1 MCMKKFAII
10 MTAFAAIAGCDL
22 TIKQPAPWPSH
33 SVGHSATHIEVNNYC
48 ADEPYYHS
56 PEWCDWYDDGTTCCV
71 WLAETGWF
79 EEYCQWE
86 YDFCWDYN
94 GSF

>member
-1 MCMKKFAII
+1 MSMKRFIFI
-10 MTAFAAIAGCDL
+10 MTAFATFAGCDL
-22 TIKQPAPWPSH
+22 SLRQPAVS
-33 SVGHSATHIEVNNYC
+33 SSQLSGYSSTYVEVYDHC

-71 WLAETGWF
+71 WLSGSGWF

-86 YDFCWDYN
+86 YGFCWDYN